1 MEDSQRIARFKKVV
15 AMDPNSEIT
24 LFGLGQAYLDES
36 RLEEAAQ
43 TFYKVIEVKPDY
55 TAAYYSL
62 STVLDRLGRK
72 EELIKVLEA
81 GVKTGDKTGD
91 HIPTQK
97 MRAKLHRLQKGTMP
111 GLDDEAEP
119 LEEADGEAKANG

>member
-1 MEDSQRIARFKKVV
+1 MEDSDRIARFKKVV

-24 LFGLGQAYLDES
+24 LFGLGQAYLDEG

-43 TFYKVIEVKPDY
+43 TFYKLIEVKPDY

-72 EELIKVLEA
+72 EELIKVLEG
-81 GVKTGDKTGD
+81 GVKTGDQTGD

-97 MRAKLHRLQKGTMP
+97 MRAKLRRLQKGITA
-111 GLDDEAEP
+111 GSGGGAESS
-119 LEEADGEAKANG
+119 GESDRETKAEG

>member
-15 AMDPNSEIT
+15 AMEPNSEIT
-24 LFGLGQAYLDES
+24 LFGLGQAYLDEG

-62 STVLDRLGRK
+62 STVLDRLGRE

-81 GVKTGDKTGD
+81 GVATGNKTGD

-97 MRAKLHRLQKGTMP
+97 MRAKLRRLQKRTMP
-111 GLDDEAEP
+111 DSGGEAGSLDEAG
-119 LEEADGEAKANG
+119 GETTAKD